1 MYVYITLLMATIN
14 AASGCASSVGSGEG
28 RAGGLQQQLELAL
41 RSGLHICIN
50 FSFRYETTTTTT
62 TEAAAAAADV
72 A

>member
-14 AASGCASSVGSGEG
+14 AASGCASSMDSGEG
-28 RAGGLQQQLELAL
+28 RAGGLQQQLKLAL

-50 FSFRYETTTTTT
+50 FSFRYETTTTTV
-62 TEAAAAAADV
+62 AAAAADV